1 LALLI
6 PLFAMKSPKEKQY
19 YRMSLEQEVAYGN
32 EIINAFGEYYA
43 KLNNKGV
50 LYPGEFENMP
60 PLLRQILVDN
70 EIVCAEN
77 VYDDVLHQVEEIE
90 KIQ

>member
-1 LALLI
+1 MII
-6 PLFAMKSPKEKQY
+6 PLFAIKSPKERQY
-19 YRMSLEQEVAYGN
+19 YRMSLEREVSYGN

-43 KLNNKGV
+43 KLNTKGT
-50 LYPGEFENMP
+50 LYPDEFENMP
-60 PLLRQILVDN
+60 PLLQKILVDN

-77 VYDDVLHQVEEIE
+77 VYDELLHQVEEIE